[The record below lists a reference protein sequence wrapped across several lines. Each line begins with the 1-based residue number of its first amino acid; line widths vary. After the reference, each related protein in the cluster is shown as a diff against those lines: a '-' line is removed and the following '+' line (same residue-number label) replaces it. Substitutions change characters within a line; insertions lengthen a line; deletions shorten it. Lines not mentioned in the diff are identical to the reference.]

1 VVLLPGGM
9 HTGSCLP
16 AWQAGGLAVGPAG
29 ERWVQAFGLSSMSRQ
44 ASSAPLLSAQPP
56 PAAAFLACPVCP
68 AVMTEAFQGIWQL
81 ASKDGLP
88 LRTAAFAIALQRVAR
103 ARLHR
108 GFD

>member
-1 VVLLPGGM
+1 
-9 HTGSCLP
+9 
-16 AWQAGGLAVGPAG
+16 
-29 ERWVQAFGLSSMSRQ
+29 
-44 ASSAPLLSAQPP
+44 
-56 PAAAFLACPVCP
+56 
-68 AVMTEAFQGIWQL
+68 MTEAFQGIWQL